1 MFDRCSSLTVAPEL
15 PATTLAKSCY
25 ENMFSECTSL
35 IKAPK
40 LPAKTAT
47 LRLLLWNVL

>member
-1 MFDRCSSLTVAPEL
+1 MFNECSSLTEAPEL
-15 PATTLAKSCY
+15 PATTLAGSCY
-25 ENMFSECTSL
+25 NSMFDGCTSL

-47 LRLLLWNVL
+47 HRLLLWNVL